1 LKKISL
7 HQLQKALGKVNILFS
22 RGNIEAS
29 EKILTELVSSFP
41 SHPEVLSKLG
51 TIYLYQDKLN
61 DGIQVIKKSIEVNP
75 YQPDVLN
82 NYAVALLNS
91 DRAKEA
97 IEVINKAIKLK
108 PDYIDAY
115 YHQGIIFKSLGLLDE
130 ALEAYQN
137 ALKFSPT
144 HENAILNSA
153 ALYIQLE
160 KYNEA
165 ILFLNNFQLSI
176 RSQGYFYNLGLAHLK
191 IKNFVEAQQFFNSAL
206 SLNPNYYEAL
216 NNLGLSL
223 EGMGRYEEALQAID
237 KALALDNQNIET
249 YNNKGLILIEL
260 EKFEEAIS
268 QFQIAIKIK
277 SDDFKSYNNL
287 GVAFKGL
294 GLLEEA
300 LKNYNLALGLKPD
313 YAEAMSNRGL
323 IFQELRNFDNALR
336 DFNQAIKIKSNFAG
350 AYVNRGLLFKNQHLY
365 EQAFQDIKYASDL
378 DPSNLDVNSNLSMIY
393 LLVQLNFKDGWQ
405 SFERRKE
412 VYEFKEKTRPLNKIY
427 LDRLPG
433 SDDPIL
439 ICNEQGIG
447 DQIIYL
453 SLLHEL
459 EILPNKIYIKID
471 ARLLPLFQRSFPK
484 FIFLSNKESLDSN
497 HYKYHML
504 CGSLPHIYR
513 NSKDSFLN
521 QRGSFLIADQSR
533 TASLRKTLT
542 STHKYVCGIAWKSV
556 NPKFGHFK
564 SMALKNLLPILNLP
578 FINFINLQYGDIS
591 KEIDL
596 FNNEHGTNIN
606 KIDEIDNF
614 NDIDGLAS
622 LIDACDF
629 IVTISNV
636 TAHIAGALGKKV
648 FLLVPYEQGRLWY
661 WHENLTKSLWYPS
674 VQIFS
679 QNETGDWS
687 VPINQIK
694 QKIVKDIA
702 HD

>member
-1 LKKISL
+1 MKKLSL
-7 HQLQKALGKVNILFS
+7 HQLQKALGEVNVLFS
-22 RGNIEAS
+22 RGNIEAA
-29 EKILTELVSSFP
+29 EKILNELVSFFP

-61 DGIQVIKKSIEVNP
+61 DGIQVIKKSLEVNP
-75 YQPDVLN
+75 YQPEALN

-130 ALEAYQN
+130 ALKAYQN
-137 ALKFSPT
+137 ALKFSPV

-165 ILFLNNFQLSI
+165 ISFLNNFQLSI
-176 RSQGYFYNLGLAHLK
+176 RSPGYFYNLGLAHLK
-191 IKNFVEAQQFFNSAL
+191 IKNFIEAQQFFNSAL
-206 SLNPNYYEAL
+206 SLNPNYCEAL

-223 EGMGRYEEALQAID
+223 KGLGRYEEALERID

-249 YNNKGLILIEL
+249 YKNKGLILIEL

-277 SDDFKSYNNL
+277 SDDFTSYNNL
-287 GVAFKGL
+287 GIAFKGL
-294 GLLEEA
+294 GLFDDA
-300 LKNYNLALGLKPD
+300 LKNYNLALGLKAD
-313 YAEAMSNRGL
+313 YAEV
-323 IFQELRNFDNALR
+323 
-336 DFNQAIKIKSNFAG
+336 
-350 AYVNRGLLFKNQHLY
+350 YVNRGLLFKNQHLY

-378 DPSNLDVNSNLSMIY
+378 DPSNLDINDNLSMIY

-412 VYEFKEKTRPLNKIY
+412 VYEFKEKTRSLNKIY
-427 LDRLPG
+427 LDRLPDN
-433 SDDPIL
+433 DDPIL
-439 ICNEQGIG
+439 ICNEQGVG

-471 ARLLPLFQRSFPK
+471 ARLLPLFQRSFTK

-497 HYKYHML
+497 RYKYHML

-564 SMALKNLLPILNLP
+564 SMALKNLLPVLKLP

-648 FLLVPYEQGRLWY
+648 FLLVPDEQGRIWY

-674 VQIFS
+674 IEIFS

-687 VPINQIK
+687 VPINEIK
-694 QKIVKDIA
+694 EKIVKEIA
-702 HD
+702 HE